1 MIVGIS
7 RASQS
12 GRVLI
17 PETVDPLGPLETV
30 GLLADRWMKL
40 RVMKRTKKIMK
51 ANGLM
56 KIKQTLGT
64 SLLGLRQID

>member
-7 RASQS
+7 GASES

-17 PETVDPLGPLETV
+17 SETVDPLGPLETV

-40 RVMKRTKKIMK
+40 RTMKRTKEI
-51 ANGLM
+51 
-56 KIKQTLGT
+56 
-64 SLLGLRQID
+64 